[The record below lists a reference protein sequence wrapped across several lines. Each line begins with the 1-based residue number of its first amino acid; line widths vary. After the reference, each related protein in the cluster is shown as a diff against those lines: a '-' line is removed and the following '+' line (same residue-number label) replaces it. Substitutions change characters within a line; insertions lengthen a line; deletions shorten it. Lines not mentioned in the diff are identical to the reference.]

1 MDNFNTSSFDIY
13 KDISARTKGEI
24 YLGVI
29 GAVRDR
35 KINVYQAFYG
45 TDGTSLYE

>member
-13 KDISARTKGEI
+13 KDISARHQRRN
-24 YLGVI
+24 LSWCD
-29 GAVRDR
+29 RRSPDR

>member
-13 KDISARTKGEI
+13 KDISARTKGESWCD
-24 YLGVI
+24 
-29 GAVRDR
+29 RRSPDR